1 MADGVSYFELYFE
14 TMVDAEEERSKKMEI
29 IKQKAEDVLLAERS
43 LKAEREKV
51 YLQLKAETKR
61 EKTEEAILWYI
72 KGVVQSDVRLMT
84 RLSSRWQEEYRLHRF
99 LIEFIRHMIAEQ
111 EQGIQSIIQE
121 IERHVLDV
129 EFKELLID
137 LAVEIQGTYSILTS
151 DCLGGRTLECF

>member
-1 MADGVSYFELYFE
+1 MADEVFYFELYFE